1 MQLEPKPPKSKRPD
15 MVSRRHSAI
24 IVSAKEGPEA
34 KKTIARRSSAVL
46 SDLQIKSGQRRMSL
60 STWSPNASQETDG
73 SGSPSSHSPVM
84 QRKSMKRRASVS
96 AIASV
101 RRASFSG
108 SAADTISQA
117 RMAVR
122 RMSHGEAHEVGGVRS
137 DRGSVTEQRR
147 LSLKRAATTPMTAQ
161 PEIVNLAPSE
171 ALTGVQVRK
180 PSDRAK
186 AEERDRQKAAPKMS
200 ENAKLLQKTRLF
212 GKLSDQAL
220 IHLADHGEERVCRFG
235 ELLYREGDKQKTN
248 WMAMVL
254 SGRLSNQIHA
264 PFGEKGTMPELRAG
278 ALFGELGALQVWE
291 GRHSTVTALE
301 DCKVLVIQTDRMWE
315 AVRGAADDVQR
326 IESECEC
333 WRAFMLSDIAS
344 RCPAEIAYHFREAA
358 SLRKLVPGE
367 EQELGV
373 RNQQRQLWAAAV
385 IESGKACVKETGE
398 VLRAKETSNVA
409 AMLGIQSSETLL
421 PEGGKPCNIAVLDRK
436 DFWKIVHE
444 YPQAREVYTKWALSQ
459 LPSATVDISCVPI
472 LQFLEGSQVFIR
484 ALAGSIR
491 QRVVPPGMDAITAKD
506 LFETLVFL
514 QQGLADVVFKG
525 HKVRELRAGQSV
537 GELNLLSV
545 QKMNGIVIVS
555 SEFCVLQELK
565 KQDVEMHLSKHPVA
579 RSRWR
584 DLLKVRNIWKQDGSN
599 DRQIDML
606 QESPF
611 FNDEMPV
618 GFAKAVHQSM
628 EVRLFFPEEVVQD
641 KDDPTDVLYLVCE
654 GQMERMS
661 NGKKSTLDVGGI
673 WGEAGLLSD
682 KDGPPE
688 TLVAKSVCG
697 VMALHRR
704 NMIDVFDSFPEAK
717 AKIEAISRRSRE
729 GIFEAGGQSWNIY
742 RMSCFKDCSS
752 RFLYLLDLHLERHIY
767 FSDETVVVENTE
779 GEDMYILYSG
789 AMEVKVKG
797 ITVGKLEGGMFFGEM
812 AVLGLVKKR
821 SATIIAKT
829 LCDVRL
835 LSRRSLEEAL
845 SEFPEEISRF
855 EELAATRNRLS
866 LEHRN
871 GGRVRHLCSFFQ
883 DCNPKFATA
892 IADDMQDKLFL
903 SGQVL
908 CREGLPQDSLFLI
921 HQGTANVTVQ
931 QQRVSELKSGDIC
944 GELVALGLSPVTT
957 ATITAMDTCFVQELR
972 SNVLMTVLDKFPEER
987 QKLRQLAAL
996 RMEWR
1001 YALHDLQNFDWIRGT
1016 PAAFPTL
1023 LEQMITRWIFF
1034 RGDEMMVQGS
1044 PGDSLMM
1051 ISSGSVEIVH
1061 DEQVIR
1067 ELGGGDVLGELGALG
1082 IARLRTA
1089 TVRCKDICDVYVL
1102 AKAALTRALSLH
1114 PEQMDPLR
1122 KLATARM
1129 RSDVERAS
1137 EKHVLLNC
1145 PLFQQSSRKFLDRIS
1160 EHLEDRLFM
1169 EGEDLCIEGEKGDT
1183 MFVLIQGTL
1192 NVFVKIDGKNK
1203 KVNELHKGS
1212 VIGEIAVLGLAN
1224 HRTATLTAK
1233 TVCLVQI
1240 LHRPILMKYL
1250 NEFPREIATFQEVGA
1265 SRLTKSGISKNTLFP
1280 QQVLFRYCGSAFV
1293 EEVCKTLQRKICFP
1307 GQIIVEEGAESQEMY
1322 AIAQGHASV
1331 EKGGTLLGELQQG
1344 SAFGEKAVLGMMS
1357 IQLVSIKA
1365 ESMCDLQYLNCHDL
1379 ETMLA
1384 NFTEEKKHLLQAVAG
1399 MMREE
1404 IAEITDHEIL
1414 QEVPLL
1420 AVLGDDFTQHLL
1432 ASLQVGAARRD
1443 EPVKSKSEELFVVIL
1458 QGRASVQ
1465 LDGSIL
1471 RELSEGESFGEAACL
1486 GLAVPPKGDLAVE
1499 LFVVG
1504 QSCLYLYA
1512 TKDAVQRALQQE
1524 GAHMRDKLRGSVTMA
1539 PGFGRV
1545 VLESSPLSFLQM
1557 TQDQLTQLYDRCEE
1571 GFCLET
1577 QDLLSA
1583 RHRHKTLLFLLA
1595 GKASCQVGDEELVL
1609 EPGSSLVQ
1617 TSKDGPG
1624 RGPVTAIVHCKY
1636 LLLNKRVLLSVLKA
1650 QPEEERQ
1657 RLLQRWEAMPGQAQ
1671 KPASLRQT
1679 AERLCEQALQAA
1691 KKALVD
1697 DVKPW
1702 EKQKARFTLVENP
1715 PSVMKLQ
1722 TGKRVSMKPSVRAS
1736 TAVTPPRSESLER
1749 DRDRSAPASPARQRT
1764 APKKINELDM
1774 QEMLFCKDMRRLT
1787 AMAKA
1792 CAEDAMRELHQL
1804 HGQADSLRKQ
1814 LKILSEEQKEDA
1826 RQDASEAVLQAKMV
1840 RSRLPG
1846 SPRKQPLIR

>member
-1 MQLEPKPPKSKRPD
+1 
-15 MVSRRHSAI
+15 
-24 IVSAKEGPEA
+24 
-34 KKTIARRSSAVL
+34 
-46 SDLQIKSGQRRMSL
+46 
-60 STWSPNASQETDG
+60 
-73 SGSPSSHSPVM
+73 
-84 QRKSMKRRASVS
+84 
-96 AIASV
+96 
-101 RRASFSG
+101 
-108 SAADTISQA
+108 
-117 RMAVR
+117 
-122 RMSHGEAHEVGGVRS
+122 
-137 DRGSVTEQRR
+137 
-147 LSLKRAATTPMTAQ
+147 
-161 PEIVNLAPSE
+161 
-171 ALTGVQVRK
+171 
-180 PSDRAK
+180 
-186 AEERDRQKAAPKMS
+186 
-200 ENAKLLQKTRLF
+200 
-212 GKLSDQAL
+212 
-220 IHLADHGEERVCRFG
+220 
-235 ELLYREGDKQKTN
+235 
-248 WMAMVL
+248 
-254 SGRLSNQIHA
+254 
-264 PFGEKGTMPELRAG
+264 
-278 ALFGELGALQVWE
+278 
-291 GRHSTVTALE
+291 
-301 DCKVLVIQTDRMWE
+301 
-315 AVRGAADDVQR
+315 
-326 IESECEC
+326 
-333 WRAFMLSDIAS
+333 
-344 RCPAEIAYHFREAA
+344 
-358 SLRKLVPGE
+358 
-367 EQELGV
+367 
-373 RNQQRQLWAAAV
+373 
-385 IESGKACVKETGE
+385 
-398 VLRAKETSNVA
+398 
-409 AMLGIQSSETLL
+409 
-421 PEGGKPCNIAVLDRK
+421 
-436 DFWKIVHE
+436 
-444 YPQAREVYTKWALSQ
+444 
-459 LPSATVDISCVPI
+459 
-472 LQFLEGSQVFIR
+472 
-484 ALAGSIR
+484 
-491 QRVVPPGMDAITAKD
+491 
-506 LFETLVFL
+506 
-514 QQGLADVVFKG
+514 
-525 HKVRELRAGQSV
+525 
-537 GELNLLSV
+537 
-545 QKMNGIVIVS
+545 MNGIVIVS

-1583 RHRHKTLLFLLA
+1583 RHRQKTLLFLLA

-1650 QPEEERQ
+1650 QPEEDQALQCGRSAAFRDPFRRVCLRMPAAYGETRHASRSASCEEAAEQGRGGGGREGREGRDGRGGEQGKLFIGQLSFEAEEGDIQEKFGRYGQISSVQIIKDNATGKSKGYGFIKFADPADAEKVLRTMDGADICGRRCKLDRAGGGKSHGGGQNMSRYERDDRRGGRGRDGGKAAEPEKLFIGKLSLDATEEDVQDAFRRLCDVKVQIIKDRDTGEARGFGFITFPDSSKAEEALRSLQGAEVAGQPCRLERPGQKRGTRDGSPSRSQGRRDHARARSRSRGRGQGRDDWDARGDDRRHGHGRRRERDAWDARGPRDRERRERGERERGGDRERDRPERGERGERGDRGRRERDRPQRGESQDSRAADREQRRGERQ
-1657 RLLQRWEAMPGQAQ
+1657 RSRTPDGLPRKSEAINAARVAYEETSRRLQMAQTEADSAEAAYKKMQ
-1671 KPASLRQT
+1671 KAADHAVDRKVAEESSHIKRDLETKLGAMKAGSKNALALALDDAELQLRQELADKISQMKKEYQKKVEDEHVRIRRQH
-1679 AERLCEQALQAA
+1679 AEE
-1691 KKALVD
+1691 
-1697 DVKPW
+1697 
-1702 EKQKARFTLVENP
+1702 
-1715 PSVMKLQ
+1715 
-1722 TGKRVSMKPSVRAS
+1722 
-1736 TAVTPPRSESLER
+1736 
-1749 DRDRSAPASPARQRT
+1749 
-1764 APKKINELDM
+1764 
-1774 QEMLFCKDMRRLT
+1774 
-1787 AMAKA
+1787 
-1792 CAEDAMRELHQL
+1792 AEDAEAKVQEEAEDRIKELRRKAEEEENPWEWREARDKAVEAL
-1804 HGQADSLRKQ
+1804 
-1814 LKILSEEQKEDA
+1814 QKEEEKLD
-1826 RQDASEAVLQAKMV
+1826 SAKRRLETLTGGPV
-1840 RSRLPG
+1840 KDRRSRSLLPRDREK
-1846 SPRKQPLIR
+1846 RKRVPPPPPQARVRD